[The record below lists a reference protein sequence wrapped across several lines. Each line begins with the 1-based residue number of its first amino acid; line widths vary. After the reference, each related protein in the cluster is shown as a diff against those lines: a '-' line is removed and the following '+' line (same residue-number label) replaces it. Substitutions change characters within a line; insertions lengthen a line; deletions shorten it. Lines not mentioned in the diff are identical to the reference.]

1 MAYEVS
7 PAQAPRLGVS
17 LAEVNSQRPNPSP
30 NLEKPESPTS
40 GRPEQQESLL
50 REARLSTR
58 LRIEIDQLAN
68 RYVLKRYLEPDPDPV
83 SQYPSES
90 HLRFARAVTA
100 ALRAAQLARLD
111 IKA

>member
-1 MAYEVS
+1 MASEVL
-7 PAQAPRLGVS
+7 PALAPSTGVS
-17 LAEVNSQRPNPSP
+17 LVAANSQRPAPSP
-30 NLEKPESPTS
+30 NLEKPEVQSS
-40 GRPEQQESLL
+40 GQSEQKESLL

-68 RYVLKRYLEPDPDPV
+68 RYVLKRYLAPDPDPV

>member
-1 MAYEVS
+1 MAYEVL

-17 LAEVNSQRPNPSP
+17 LAEANSQRPLPSP
-30 NLEKPESPTS
+30 SIDRSDAQTS
-40 GRPEQQESLL
+40 GQPEQKESLL

-68 RYVLKRYLEPDPDPV
+68 RYVLKRYLEADPDPV
-83 SQYPSES
+83 AQYPSES